1 MSVTVKDA
9 ISSRETPVDCCP
21 RRSPDFVFW
30 TSGTG
35 QLGLQLLYTAEAVYY
50 RPHTHPEYNFT
61 ICLAGEISSVQL
73 GRKQVIGRG
82 GIVISNPGVEHSGG
96 YRPRGHQGCEI
107 LTLSLDRRFIAALA
121 PEFGLPAPD
130 RETSLA
136 FTGTLQSL
144 MIHDCAQTLAVEV
157 LETRPGR
164 NQVIEALAGRLVVE
178 CLRAWPRPHIRS
190 VATDTVPRL
199 PRKDFVRAYEFMRRC
214 PKENFR
220 LQHLCQ
226 FLGSSEE
233 RFTRLFLASTQ
244 TSPAAFYNRLLLERA
259 QDLLRDTN
267 LSVKEIGY
275 QLGFKTSSHFTAA
288 FRRTFGRSPQAYRRE
303 VTVIPGH
310 FPAEVTPAVSADPL
324 PAAK

>member
-1 MSVTVKDA
+1 MSVAVKNI
-9 ISSRETPVDCCP
+9 ISNQEASADDCP

-30 TSGTG
+30 TSRNG
-35 QLGLQLLYTAEAVYY
+35 QLGLQLLYTAEAVHY

-73 GRKQVIGRG
+73 GRKQAIGRG
-82 GIVISNPGVEHSGG
+82 GIVISNPGVEHSCG

-144 MIHDCAQTLAVEV
+144 MSYDCAQTLAAE
-157 LETRPGR
+157 LRESRPGR
-164 NQVIEALAGRLVVE
+164 NQLIEALATRLVVE
-178 CLRAWPRPHIRS
+178 CLRVWPRPHIRS

-220 LQHLCQ
+220 LQHLSQ

-233 RFTRLFLASTQ
+233 RFTRLFQASTQ
-244 TSPAAFYNRLLLERA
+244 TPPAAFYNQLLLERA
-259 QDLLRDTN
+259 QGLLRNTG

-288 FRRTFGRSPQAYRRE
+288 FRRTFGMSPQTYRRKA
-303 VTVIPGH
+303 IAI
-310 FPAEVTPAVSADPL
+310 PAECWADVP
-324 PAAK
+324 PAAFPVLAG